1 MNWTDLVV
9 IGIIVGFAVFG
20 MRKGFILSV
29 YRLISYVLSI
39 FLAIK
44 LYPFVSKFLTGTALY
59 GNIKDYI
66 LKNLLLQQPD
76 INSGA
81 KTAAADAVVNNLQL
95 PGFMKDFLIDKF
107 PNPTDIVDVSGIME
121 KISNELTGIVIN
133 VISLA
138 VLYILV
144 RVILIFTKFILKG
157 IAGLPL
163 FKQLDKL
170 GGFGLG
176 AVEGFLTV
184 YILLAILMIFSTSP
198 RFEGVFKDID
208 GSLITGFIYNH
219 NFIISF
225 LFPGS

>member
-9 IGIIVGFAVFG
+9 IGIIVGFAVLG
-20 MRKGFILSV
+20 MKKGFILSV

-44 LYPFVSKFLTGTALY
+44 LYPFVSKFLSGTPLY
-59 GNIKDYI
+59 NNINDYI

-76 INSGA
+76 IDSGA

-107 PNPTDIVDVSGIME
+107 PNPTEVFGVSDIMA
-121 KISNELTGIVIN
+121 KISIELTGVVIN

-157 IAGLPL
+157 ISGLPL

-170 GGFGLG
+170 GGLGLG

-184 YILLAILMIFSTSP
+184 YILMAVLMIFNTSP
-198 RFEGVFKDID
+198 KFEGIFSAID
-208 GSLITGFIYNH
+208 SSLIAGFIYNH
-219 NFIISF
+219 NFIISYI
-225 LFPGS
+225 FPGS